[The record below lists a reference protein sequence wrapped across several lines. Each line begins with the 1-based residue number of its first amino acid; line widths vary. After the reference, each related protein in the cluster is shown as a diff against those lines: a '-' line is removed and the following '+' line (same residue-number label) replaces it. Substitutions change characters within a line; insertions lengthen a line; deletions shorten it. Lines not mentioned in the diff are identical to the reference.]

1 MTERYEFCDGK
12 TNKVKS
18 IRTRSRSVAG
28 LTRHP
33 VTVKIAGSNPVA
45 TAKAN
50 KTNLFGYLGN

>member
-45 TAKAN
+45 TAPYPPA
-50 KTNLFGYLGN
+50 